1 MRCFISV
8 DLEDP
13 GFVESVGRVQRD
25 LLEICKGLKLVEPQ
39 NLHITLRFLGEIDEK
54 TADGI
59 CKALGGVEFGPFEV
73 ELRGLGAF
81 PKDGYANVIWI
92 GIQGGRRELEGIA
105 RDIETRLRVLGIP
118 PDERGFSPH
127 LTIARVKSPGCRA
140 KFKEFLS
147 GSKELE
153 FGSIPVDSIRLKRR
167 ERCREGCTYCTIGE
181 ARAK

>member
-8 DLEDP
+8 DLEDR
-13 GFVESVGRVQRD
+13 GFMEKVGRVQQD
-25 LLEICKGLKLVEPQ
+25 LMEICKGLKLVEPQ
-39 NLHITLRFLGEIDEK
+39 NLHITLRFLGEIDERI
-54 TADGI
+54 ADGI
-59 CKALGGVEFGPFEV
+59 CKALGGMGFGPFEV
-73 ELRGLGAF
+73 ELKGLGAF

-92 GIQGGRRELEGIA
+92 GIQGGRGELERVA
-105 RDIETRLRVLGIP
+105 RDIEMRLRGLGIP

-153 FGSIPVDSIRLKRR
+153 FGRILVDSIRLKRSELSPR
-167 ERCREGCTYCTIGE
+167 GPTYYTICE
-181 ARAK
+181 ARAR